1 MTHHAEDHK
10 KETVRNDPADLFDL
24 NSNGEIETV
33 TGIHPLSQKLFHYVP
48 FLKDVPVLGLVL
60 KAYSP
65 RLVVS
70 VGLERV
76 FAKGLSH
83 GFMRFSIQPMLTG
96 RYGLSG
102 AMYQRLSSLYS
113 LGWSV
118 NSFFTAIADT
128 FAVFGYTK
136 RWYCVL
142 CTLGG
147 GVFALLYALLPAK
160 ESSAHSAAAF
170 MFLTALFLAN
180 VDTFAQAIYSRRIRR
195 NPASGP
201 ALVSWAWGCALFG
214 SMIAAAVQGPLSDNN
229 KTNVGVYVAA
239 GLLFFLSLLFIFNV
253 FGEQLN
259 RVARVED
266 AKADYIAKKHEE
278 RLAAKQQ
285 GTDNDDDVKGRSA
298 LAKRDPADEN
308 EDDLEG
314 FVEPEM
320 ESVLWGAIELN
331 LDVVKRNWLMVI
343 YCCIMTGAVV
353 ATSVVTILGTHW
365 QLLYT
370 CIAVSIGICGA
381 AFATLPLIVAETAT
395 FVYFNNVFYVQLPGV
410 LNTFYVAPKKCLPNG
425 PHFNYTFYT
434 IMNGIVGNVCSI
446 IGLTLFAHYLQNFSY
461 RTVMSAS
468 AILIPVVS
476 LFDLIIVER
485 WNVYIGIPDHAMY
498 IFGDA
503 IIYEVVDMLL
513 RMPTMLLMSR
523 VSPRGSEAMVL
534 ALLGG
539 IAHLASS
546 TSTAIGYLL
555 LETIWPVTTK
565 GKCDYHNAPW
575 LVIACHIVAPLVIL
589 PLSFLLLPASRICA
603 TLDENGDEIEEI
615 MLPETKSEPSSPS
628 MSPSSAL
635 AASPAE
641 PGSRVRR
648 YRVLPLLNGLFAVM
662 ALNPASPF
670 FFSHATVS
678 RLLLML
684 SFFFPGILVV

>member
-118 NSFFTAIADT
+118 NPFLSALADT

-136 RWYCVL
+136 RWYGAFC
-142 CTLGG
+142 GIAG

-160 ESSAHSAAAF
+160 ESSGKPAAGF
-170 MFLTALFLAN
+170 MFLTSLFLAV

-195 NPASGP
+195 NPGYGP
-201 ALVSWAWGCALFG
+201 ALVSWSYGASMFG
-214 SMIAAAVQGPLSDNN
+214 LMIAAAVQGPLTDNN
-229 KTNVGVYVAA
+229 LTQVGIYIVA
-239 GLLFFLSLLFIFNV
+239 GFFFLLSIIFIFNI
-253 FGEQLN
+253 FGEQPN
-259 RVARVED
+259 RAALSEE
-266 AKADYIAKKHEE
+266 AKVRIIMQRREEQEE
-278 RLAAKQQ
+278 RLAAKQP
-285 GTDNDDDVKGRSA
+285 GADVDA
-298 LAKRDPADEN
+298 DAKREVAVVDADPAE
-308 EDDLEG
+308 EDDIDRLAEAE
-314 FVEPEM
+314 VVSRVR
-320 ESVLWGAIELN
+320 SVLWGAIELN
-331 LDVVKRNWLMVI
+331 LDVVMHNWLMII
-343 YCCIMTGAVV
+343 YCFIITAAVV
-353 ATSVVTILGTHW
+353 VAAVVTILGTRW

-370 CIAVSIGICGA
+370 CIAVTIVTCGA
-381 AFATLPLIVAETAT
+381 AFFTLPLVVAKAAM
-395 FVYFNNVFYVQLPGV
+395 FLYFNYVFNLSLPGV

-575 LVIACHIVAPLVIL
+575 LVIARHIVAPLLIV
-589 PLSFLLLPASRICA
+589 PLFVCRLSWM
-603 TLDENGDEIEEI
+603 N
-615 MLPETKSEPSSPS
+615 
-628 MSPSSAL
+628 
-635 AASPAE
+635 AAA
-641 PGSRVRR
+641 RWKR
-648 YRVLPLLNGLFAVM
+648 
-662 ALNPASPF
+662 
-670 FFSHATVS
+670 
-678 RLLLML
+678 
-684 SFFFPGILVV
+684 